1 MNWNDLFAALALVLV
16 IEGLMPFI
24 NPQGYK
30 NTMMQMAAFP
40 EKSIRLIGFGSMM
53 AGILFLYLVRG

>member
-24 NPQGYK
+24 NPRGYK

-40 EKSIRLIGFGSMM
+40 EKSIRMIGFGSML
-53 AGILFLYLVRG
+53 AGVIFLFLVRG